1 MIEWIQSIPCPL
13 IKRLLGPGCRV
24 FSHSICIEKC
34 HVRLEIE
41 SMSKIHHSYKERNQ
55 PKLITCWSERNKGA
69 KIDEGLKHQQGMEMH
84 VCDSPGWIKTNGQGT
99 CLTFLHSVFYVLH
112 QIHNVCLYLRYK
124 GLKHKQGMVMY
135 VCAGPGWIKTNG
147 QDTCLTFLCFISFT
161 NSQCVSLYI

>member
-99 CLTFLHSVFYVLH
+99 CLTFLHSVFLDVPS
-112 QIHNVCLYLRYK
+112 
-124 GLKHKQGMVMY
+124 KHLNKRMQSHISY
-135 VCAGPGWIKTNG
+135 I
-147 QDTCLTFLCFISFT
+147 CLTFPHCALS
-161 NSQCVSLYI
+161 NVSSITLLGSPHACTL